1 MPITSRQ
8 LLSFCK
14 EVKEK
19 RAEANA
25 PPPPEMP
32 GALKFGPLEQA
43 LMVLIIIGM
52 VSDPAATGVPSL
64 LTPGVTMLLIIAYG
78 GYRLLEWQKEAEKRA
93 REQPEKPTESKSAS
107 SLAREKEKAAKE
119 RETPKA
125 NGTQITT
132 KADLLKEQDRLK
144 DKSSKTSKDVRAA
157 TKKTQYFLTMNG
169 PGRPALVPF
178 PRGFKAADDSPDGTL
193 WWNNVDNLD
202 IKDMMVPQG
211 PPAKSSREERKE
223 KEASKHVQP
232 PGTLSAEEIRARAP
246 MEQEMERYEK
256 VMVIMQC
263 ILALLLCFIDQRLGL
278 GLLALFLFFHFRSEK
293 EKEKFRQRNIAA
305 LPPGTKNPYDEGP
318 GSYEGGASFE

>member
-1 MPITSRQ
+1 MFCAGKVYDLPDPACISLFTSIPAIGA
-8 LLSFCK
+8 LLWVVTFRSELNLYQTPQCRSPQDSSYPSARK
-14 EVKEK
+14 VSTGPTGLHSGHSSQHCAPVKEK

-93 REQPEKPTESKSAS
+93 REQPEKPAESKSAS
-107 SLAREKEKAAKE
+107 SLAREKGKAAKE

-144 DKSSKTSKDVRAA
+144 DKSSKTSRDVRAA

-169 PGRPALVPF
+169 QYEFCITSA
-178 PRGFKAADDSPDGTL
+178 T
-193 WWNNVDNLD
+193 
-202 IKDMMVPQG
+202 
-211 PPAKSSREERKE
+211 SS
-223 KEASKHVQP
+223 
-232 PGTLSAEEIRARAP
+232 
-246 MEQEMERYEK
+246 
-256 VMVIMQC
+256 
-263 ILALLLCFIDQRLGL
+263 
-278 GLLALFLFFHFRSEK
+278 
-293 EKEKFRQRNIAA
+293 
-305 LPPGTKNPYDEGP
+305 
-318 GSYEGGASFE
+318 